1 MDDDRRTV
9 YDAPVR
15 IALVSPYSYTYPGGV
30 GWHVE
35 ALAEE
40 LIRHGHYVRLLAPF
54 DPDDRLARIGHR
66 GARPQRRE
74 KPDYLIPVGRT
85 IGIPMNGAMSNICVT
100 PSAIST
106 ISRELR
112 QGDYDVVHVHEPNAA
127 VGSWFTTENARI
139 PVVGTFHTYSKS
151 IANRIGSGPIGMR
164 RLYNKLHVR
173 IAVSE
178 AARWTAER
186 FNGGRYR
193 VIPNGVDVTAAPTG
207 PKPPSD
213 ELRLL
218 FVGRAEERKGLPV
231 LLRAFEALQGVGVR
245 ARLRGAGATPE
256 EVEPYLLDV
265 RGVDV
270 LGRVSE
276 DEKWRLLHEADLL
289 CAPSLGGE
297 SFGMVLT
304 EAFAAGTPVVA
315 SDIAGYRDVA
325 RHGVDGV
332 LVPAG
337 DPAALGEALHDLA
350 VDPDRRAA
358 MGVAARERAQRF
370 AWENVADEVVG
381 AYRDAIALAGERAA
395 EEPSL
400 ARRAALRTGLAN
412 ADGGPVGRPT
422 RLPSPEPTLPGDG
435 RRRAWP
441 LLRRGAVLGGAVAG
455 LGLAALALQRIG
467 IESIGNALIDA
478 QAFWVFFAFALMCAS
493 MLLRAESWHAI
504 LRAALPGVRV
514 RRRDAARGIMVGVL
528 MSATL
533 PARLGEPSRALI
545 VARRLGRVRER
556 LPVVLGTIVSQTLLN
571 IVALV
576 ILGAIM
582 FATVGLFQGHESAL
596 VVATI
601 IPVALLAL
609 VLCMPAL
616 LRRGKPS
623 RFVRVQQ
630 AAAKARAAM
639 VQVRRGLEVFRKP
652 KLGAWAAFMQIT
664 AWAVQW
670 FACYALL
677 VALGLDGHAGIGAA
691 AAVLF
696 AVNVTAALPAT
707 PSNIGVFQAACVAV
721 LSVYH
726 VGHTDAFA
734 YGIILQAV
742 EIATAF
748 MLGMPALVAEG
759 MSWKDLRLRA
769 LHSAPF
775 ELAVGSRRRS
785 PERQA

>member
-1 MDDDRRTV
+1 
-9 YDAPVR
+9 VR

-30 GWHVE
+30 GRHVE

-40 LIRHGHYVRLLAPF
+40 LIRQGHDVRLLAPY
-54 DPDDRLARIGHR
+54 DPDDRVARFAHR
-66 GARPQRRE
+66 GARPEPR
-74 KPDYLIPVGRT
+74 KAPDYFISLGRSVGV
-85 IGIPMNGAMSNICVT
+85 PANGAVSNVT
-100 PSAIST
+100 FAPYAVSVL
-106 ISRELR
+106 SRELR
-112 QGDYDVVHVHEPNAA
+112 HGGYDVVHVHEPNGA
-127 VGSWFTTENARI
+127 VASCFTTESARI
-139 PVVGTFHTYSKS
+139 PIVGTFHTYSES
-151 IANRIGSGPIGMR
+151 FANRVASGPLGMR

-173 IAVSE
+173 IAVSD
-178 AARWTAER
+178 AARWTAAR
-186 FNGGRYR
+186 FSGGRYR
-193 VIPNGVDVTAAPTG
+193 VIPNGVHVDAAPSG

-245 ARLRGAGATPE
+245 ARLTVVGPTEA
-256 EVEPYLLDV
+256 EVAPYMLDT
-265 RGVDV
+265 RGVEV
-270 LGRVSE
+270 LGRVTDE
-276 DEKWRLLHEADLL
+276 EKWRLLHEADLL

-325 RHGVDGV
+325 RDGIDGV
-332 LVPAG
+332 LVPPG

-350 VDPDRRAA
+350 VDPERRAR
-358 MGVAARERAQRF
+358 MGEQALEHAQRF
-370 AWENVADEVVG
+370 SWEHVAEEVLD
-381 AYRDAIALAGERAA
+381 AYGDAIRIAAAQPSGVVERV
-395 EEPSL
+395 
-400 ARRAALRTGLAN
+400 ARRTGLAS
-412 ADGGPVGRPT
+412 ADGGARGRPT
-422 RLPSPEPTLPGDG
+422 RIPSPEPAAPGDA
-435 RRRAWP
+435 RKRAWR
-441 LLRRGAVLGGAVAG
+441 LVRRGAVLGGAIGG

-467 IESIGNALIDA
+467 IESIGNALLGA
-478 QAFWVFFAFALMCAS
+478 QAFWVCFALALMCSS

-514 RRRDAARGIMVGVL
+514 RRRDAARGIMIGVL

-576 ILGAIM
+576 ILGSIM

-596 VVATI
+596 VIATLVPI
-601 IPVALLAL
+601 VLLAV
-609 VLCMPAL
+609 VLSSPAL

-623 RFVRVQQ
+623 RFVRLQQ

-639 VQVRRGLEVFRKP
+639 VQVRLGLKVFRRP
-652 KLGAWAAFMQIT
+652 KLGAWAAFMQIL
-664 AWAVQW
+664 AWAIQW

-677 VALGLDGHAGIGAA
+677 VALGLDGKAGLGAA

-721 LSVYH
+721 LAAYH
-726 VGHTDAFA
+726 VNHTDALA

-748 MLGMPALVAEG
+748 AMGMPALVGEG

-769 LHSAPF
+769 LHSAPV
-775 ELAVGSRRRS
+775 ELSGRRGSARA
-785 PERQA
+785 ELEA